1 MAKKILYVY
10 GGFYSPNGMS
20 MMISQKVN
28 YLAENTDNQI
38 YIVLTEHPEK
48 KSIYKLSDK
57 VHVQSMVVNFDD
69 LDTMPFI
76 KKFVCYFIKQ
86 WKYKRLLSHYMMEL
100 RPDITVSIAR
110 REINF
115 ITKVN
120 DGSKKIAEIHFSRT
134 YYRQFNNKFFPTF
147 VNKWISKKWVGELID
162 NLKLLDRFV
171 VLTNEDSRNWAEL
184 SNIVV
189 IPNFVSSMPQ
199 QKSECKN
206 KRVVAAGRYSYQKGF
221 DLLIKAWKSVNR
233 AHPDW
238 FLDIYGAG
246 NNEAYQTMA
255 NEEGL
260 SSSLCCHPAVSNIS
274 EIYGQSSIF
283 VLSSRYEGFCLVILE
298 AMGAGLPVVS
308 FKCPCGPKDVIDDG
322 KNGFLVKNGD
332 VEDLANKICYLIE
345 HEDER
350 AIMGKNAVLYSE
362 RYNKDII
369 MQKWIDLFDSI

>member
-48 KSIYKLSDK
+48 ESIYKLSDK
-57 VHVQSMVVNFDD
+57 VHVKWLVVNFDD
-69 LDTMPFI
+69 LDTMPLYRKIFY
-76 KKFVCYFIKQ
+76 YFIKQ
-86 WKYKRLLSHYMMEL
+86 WKYKRLLTHYMMEL

-115 ITKVN
+115 INKIK
-120 DGSKKIAEIHFSRT
+120 DGSRKIAEIHFSRT
-134 YYRQFNNKFFPTF
+134 YYRQFNNKCFPAF

-171 VLTNEDSRNWAEL
+171 VLTEEDSHNWSEL
-184 SNIVV
+184 SNVVV
-189 IPNFVSSMPQ
+189 IPNFVSSMPH
-199 QKSECKN
+199 QKSVCKN

-221 DLLIKAWKSVNR
+221 DLLIRAWKSVNKV
-233 AHPDW
+233 HPDW
-238 FLDIYGAG
+238 SLDIYGAG
-246 NNEAYQTMA
+246 NHDAYQKMA
-255 NEEGL
+255 NDEGL
-260 SSSLCCHPAVSNIS
+260 SSSLCCHPAVSNIY
-274 EIYGQSSIF
+274 EIYAQSSIF

-308 FKCPCGPKDVIDDG
+308 FTCPCGPKDVIDNG
-322 KNGFLVKNGD
+322 KNGLLVNNGD
-332 VEDLANKICYLIE
+332 VADLANKICYLIE
-345 HEDER
+345 HDNER
-350 AIMGKNAVLYSE
+350 AIMGRNAILYSE
-362 RYNKDII
+362 RYNKGIV
-369 MQKWIDLFDSI
+369 MQKWIDLFESI